1 MPFGFC
7 EKSRHHGPNTGAK
20 MRKLLAVAAAMLL
33 LAPLAEAQAPR
44 EKIIIDT
51 DIGDDIDDA
60 FAVALALSSPEF
72 EVLGFSASFGDTET
86 RAKMLDR
93 MLGELGHSDI
103 PVAMG
108 TPVDVNRNAFT
119 QRRYAEANT
128 FRRANHASSV
138 DFVLDQARKYPHQVT
153 LVAIGPLPNVGAM
166 ISKDPAAFRLLK
178 KVVIMGGSIRTMTD
192 PYGVAAPIAPHPEWN
207 IKNDIAGAKKLF
219 ESGVPLQVLPLDSTA
234 NLKMHEVAR
243 TALFAH
249 GSMMT
254 NILAGLYYEWSQY
267 TRSPTPTLY
276 DPMTLAS
283 MLEPS
288 LCPLTPLHLTVDD
301 AGNTKETPGAPNAQ
315 VCLHSDADA
324 FLQFYVRRVTSH

>member
-1 MPFGFC
+1 M
-7 EKSRHHGPNTGAK
+7 K
-20 MRKLLAVAAAMLL
+20 KLLAIAAVLL
-33 LAPLAEAQAPR
+33 LMPAAYAQPPR
-44 EKIIIDT
+44 EKIIVDT

-60 FAVALALSSPEF
+60 FALALALSSPEF
-72 EVLGFSASFGDTET
+72 EVLGFSASFGDTTT

-93 MLGELGHSDI
+93 MLGELGRSDI

-119 QRRYAEANT
+119 QRRYAEGGQFARSSHPN
-128 FRRANHASSV
+128 SV

-153 LVAIGPLPNVGAM
+153 LVAVGPLPNVGAM
-166 ISKDPAAFRLLK
+166 IARDPAAFRLLK
-178 KVVIMGGSIRTMTD
+178 KVVIMGGSIRAMTD
-192 PYGVAAPIAPHPEWN
+192 PYGVAAEVAPHPEWN

-219 ESGVPLQVLPLDSTA
+219 EAGVPLQVLPLDSTA

-254 NILAGLYYEWSQY
+254 NILAGLYYEWSQF

-288 LCPLTPLHLTVDD
+288 LCPLTPMHLVVDD

-315 VCLHSDADA
+315 VCLHSDADT
-324 FLQFYVRRVTSH
+324 FLHFYVRRVTSH

>member
-1 MPFGFC
+1 
-7 EKSRHHGPNTGAK
+7 
-20 MRKLLAVAAAMLL
+20 MRKFLAALATALL
-33 LAPLAEAQAPR
+33 LAPAASAQAPR

-72 EVLGFSASFGDTET
+72 EVLGFSASFGDTQT

-108 TPVDVNRNAFT
+108 APVDVNRNAFT
-119 QRRYAEANT
+119 QRRYAEGRQFARSQHPN
-128 FRRANHASSV
+128 SV

-166 ISKDPAAFRLLK
+166 ITKDPAAFRLLK
-178 KVVIMGGSIRTMTD
+178 KVVIMGGSIRDLTD
-192 PYGVAAPIAPHPEWN
+192 PYGVAPPIAPHPEWN
-207 IKNDIAGAKKLF
+207 IKNDIAGAQKLF
-219 ESGVPLQVLPLDSTA
+219 ASGVPLQVLPLDSTA

-249 GSMMT
+249 GSMVT

-288 LCPLTPLHLTVDD
+288 LCPLTPMHITVDD

-324 FLQFYVRRVTSH
+324 FLHFYVRRVTAH

>member
-1 MPFGFC
+1 M
-7 EKSRHHGPNTGAK
+7 
-20 MRKLLAVAAAMLL
+20 KLLPAVLAMLL
-33 LAPLAEAQAPR
+33 LAPAAQAQPAR
-44 EKIIIDT
+44 EKIVFDT

-72 EVLGFSASFGDTET
+72 EVLGFSASFGDTPT
-86 RAKMLDR
+86 RARMLDR
-93 MLGELGHSDI
+93 MLGELGRGDI

-108 TPVDVNRNAFT
+108 PEVDVNHNAFT
-119 QRRYAEANT
+119 QRRYAQGGPFA
-128 FRRANHASSV
+128 RDRHPDAV

-153 LVAIGPLPNVGAM
+153 LVAVGPLPNVGAM
-166 ISKDPAAFRLLK
+166 IDKDIAAFRLLK
-178 KVVIMGGSIRTMTD
+178 RVVIMGGSIRAMTD
-192 PYGVAAPIAPHPEWN
+192 PYGAAAPIAPHPEWN
-207 IKNDIAGAKKLF
+207 IKNDIAGAQKLF

-254 NILAGLYYEWSQY
+254 NILAGLYYEWSQA
-267 TRSPTPTLY
+267 TRNPTPILY

-283 MLEPS
+283 MLKPS
-288 LCPLTPLHLTVDD
+288 LCPLTAMHLAVDE
-301 AGNTKETPGAPNAQ
+301 AGNTKEMPGTPNAQ
-315 VCLHSDADA
+315 VCLHSEADA